1 MTLRNLFRRCQ
12 STAPHSFY
20 GNRWVEQYA
29 EQETRKVTLGQLM
42 AFGRFMNQ
50 WKLLKSANYVKHE
63 LAVRIGTSRP
73 RHIARITHDFM
84 DFFCVKRIVFGTFNI
99 YPSLWAQIHGWK
111 RFTICTAM
119 HSTRSDSGLKSR
131 ISGKTLNSARCV

>member
-1 MTLRNLFRRCQ
+1 M
-12 STAPHSFY
+12 
-20 GNRWVEQYA
+20 EQYA

-73 RHIARITHDFM
+73 RHIARIAHVFM
-84 DFFCVKRIVFGTFNI
+84 DFFLCKAHRIRDFQHLPFIVGTNPRVEKVYDLYCNAFDTLRQWPEIKDLRENFEFCQVRVTTSI
-99 YPSLWAQIHGWK
+99 LFYGV
-111 RFTICTAM
+111 R
-119 HSTRSDSGLKSR
+119 GL
-131 ISGKTLNSARCV
+131 ISMCDDRN